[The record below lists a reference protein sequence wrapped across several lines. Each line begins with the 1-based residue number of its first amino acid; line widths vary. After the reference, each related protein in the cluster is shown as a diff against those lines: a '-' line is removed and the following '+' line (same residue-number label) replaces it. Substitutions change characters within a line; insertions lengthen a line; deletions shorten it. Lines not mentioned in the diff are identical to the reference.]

1 MDTLAR
7 LIERHGWHVIGE
19 LAALVLFTVF
29 TAFFVTAL
37 IRGRVRAFVCPGCG
51 RVVSRAD
58 LRCPRC
64 REPLRAPNI
73 SAR

>member
-1 MDTLAR
+1 VDTLGG

-19 LAALVLFTVF
+19 LAFLALITVF
-29 TAFFVTAL
+29 TLFFVVAL
-37 IRGRVRAFVCPGCG
+37 IRGRVQALVCPECG

-64 REPLRAPNI
+64 RKPLR
-73 SAR
+73 SA

>member
-7 LIERHGWHVIGE
+7 MIERHGWHVIGE
-19 LAALVLFTVF
+19 LAMLALFTVF

-37 IRGRVRAFVCPGCG
+37 IRGRVRAFMCPACG

-64 REPLRAPNI
+64 RESLRAPNI

>member
-1 MDTLAR
+1 VDTLAR

-19 LAALVLFTVF
+19 LTALVVVTVF
-29 TAFFVTAL
+29 TVSYVIAL
-37 IRGRVRAFVCPGCG
+37 IRGRVQALVCPTCG

-64 REPLRAPNI
+64 RKPLRPA
-73 SAR
+73 

>member
-1 MDTLAR
+1 VETLGG

-19 LAALVLFTVF
+19 LAFLALATVF
-29 TAFFVTAL
+29 TCFYVVAL
-37 IRGRVRAFVCPGCG
+37 FRGRVRAVSCTECG

-64 REPLRAPNI
+64 RKELR
-73 SAR
+73 SA

>member
-1 MDTLAR
+1 METLGR

-19 LAALVLFTVF
+19 LAVLALLTVFTVF
-29 TAFFVTAL
+29 FVVAL
-37 IRGRVRAFVCPGCG
+37 IRGRVQALACPACG

-64 REPLRAPNI
+64 RKPLRA
-73 SAR
+73 A

>member
-1 MDTLAR
+1 MDTFAR
-7 LIERHGWHVIGE
+7 LIERHGWHVLGE
-19 LAALVLFTVF
+19 LAALALITVF
-29 TAFFVTAL
+29 TLFFVTAL
-37 IRGRVRAFVCPGCG
+37 IRGRVRALVCPACG

-64 REPLRAPNI
+64 RESLRAPNI